1 MLSTKEKMED
11 AVFAQAKAYNP
22 YWNFW
27 RVVFAGWLIKYPGKF
42 FSGIFWF
49 LLLLAMGVAY
59 MVSPSDYQN
68 VIDTNRRDSEGMREL
83 PPTYRNNYEK
93 YVFNLFSR

>member
-1 MLSTKEKMED
+1 MSSTKEKMED
-11 AVFAQAKAYNP
+11 EVFAQAKPYNP

-27 RVVFAGWLIKYPGKF
+27 RVVFAGWLIRYPGKF
-42 FSGIFWF
+42 FSGIFWC

-68 VIDTNRRDSEGMREL
+68 VIEQSRRDSDGL
-83 PPTYRNNYEK
+83 SVPPPTYRNNYEK
-93 YVFNLFSR
+93 DVFNFFTR